1 MKNMKK
7 ILVTGATGPLG
18 SAVVDS
24 LLKKTSPSSIAV
36 LARNAEKA
44 AGLKA
49 KGVEIRVGDY
59 SNYAS
64 LAAAFKDIDKL
75 YFVSGNDVVHRMAQH
90 ENIIRATQQAGVRQ
104 VIYTS
109 IPHGEQPETSPIY
122 FVLSSHIRTEELL
135 KSSGLTYTILQHNI
149 YTDMIPVFA
158 GEQLLETKTI
168 YLPSGDGR
176 TAYAVRTD
184 LAEAGANVLLET
196 TDKYDNKILQLT
208 GAEAISYADA
218 AKSIAKAT
226 GLPIT
231 YHSPSLEEF
240 RTTLAA
246 AGVPSEIVG
255 LVAGFATAI
264 KQGEL
269 DGVSGDLEELLGRKP
284 TTAAQFLATAY
295 NGKK

>member
-1 MKNMKK
+1 MKK

-18 SAVVDS
+18 GAVIES
-24 LLKKTSPSSIAV
+24 LLKKTSPSNIAV
-36 LARNAEKA
+36 LVRSAGKA

-49 KGVEIRVGDY
+49 KGVEVRVGDY
-59 SNYAS
+59 DNYAS
-64 LAAAFKDIDKL
+64 LTAAFKDIDKL
-75 YFVSGNDVVHRMAQH
+75 YFVSGNDVVHRMTQH
-90 ENIIRATQQAGVRQ
+90 ENVVRAAQEAGVRQ

-109 IPHGEQPETSPIY
+109 IPHREQPETSPIY

-135 KSSGLTYTILQHNI
+135 KSAGLTYTILQHNI

-176 TAYAVRTD
+176 TSYASRAE
-184 LAEAGANVLLET
+184 LAEAGANVLLDT
-196 TDKYDNKILQLT
+196 TDKYDNKVLLLT
-208 GAEAISYADA
+208 GAEAISYDDA
-218 AKSIAKAT
+218 AKSIAKVT
-226 GLPIT
+226 GLPII

-240 RTTLAA
+240 RATLTA

-264 KQGEL
+264 KQGEF
-269 DGVSGDLEELLGRKP
+269 DRISGDLGELLGRKP
-284 TTAAQFLATAY
+284 ATAAQFLATVY
-295 NGKK
+295 NGNN